1 MCILLHSDLISCLW
15 LQDNLSLC
23 TVSEH
28 GGTSSKQL
36 PSPAFHLCM
45 ELLGVWK
52 LASFKTVY
60 LWHWRMLTLHSETTM
75 LRWQIPL
82 LNPLNL
88 MSKCQTCSEA
98 LEHPAIAAVLEFAF
112 GHKDLQ
118 PLGTTHDD
126 IRVRLSRISM
136 ETVAFALTMV
146 SGTVFEPQA
155 TCDWKQLP
163 QDQICL
169 EAIQR
174 GLHCRSTSRILPFQ
188 LQWWLGSSRQDL

>member
-1 MCILLHSDLISCLW
+1 
-15 LQDNLSLC
+15 
-23 TVSEH
+23 
-28 GGTSSKQL
+28 
-36 PSPAFHLCM
+36 
-45 ELLGVWK
+45 
-52 LASFKTVY
+52 
-60 LWHWRMLTLHSETTM
+60 
-75 LRWQIPL
+75 
-82 LNPLNL
+82 

-155 TCDWKQLP
+155 TCD
-163 QDQICL
+163 
-169 EAIQR
+169 
-174 GLHCRSTSRILPFQ
+174 
-188 LQWWLGSSRQDL
+188 